1 MTATL
6 TISLIVRNE
15 EQSLGRC
22 LDSVQGLG
30 DEIVVV
36 DTGSTDGTREVAASR
51 GARVFDFPWC
61 DDFAAARN
69 ETLRH
74 ATGRWVLWLD
84 ADEYFDEGNRQKVR
98 QLLVAVASGQWP
110 VISGQSPVGSD
121 GRPLATDHR
130 PLATLGTDARPLA
143 TDHWPLNT
151 AFVMVQRSHH
161 AAGQTGSRVQ
171 QVRLFPRHPEV
182 RWEYRVHEQ
191 LLPSLRRAGVGVR
204 FTDIVIEHTGYVDPA
219 LRDRKMARNL
229 RLLHLDQAERPDD
242 PFTLFNL
249 GVGYSQLG
257 KLAEAIGLLRRSLER
272 SRPGDSIVPKLYA
285 ALVRAHDRLG
295 QAGEA
300 RAACRA
306 GRVRCPEDAEL
317 LFLDGLLRKASG
329 DGAGA
334 EVCWRQLVNSGQ
346 WPVASG
352 MPSVPSGEC
361 SAGNDNRALATD
373 HWPLATPPG
382 YFSDV
387 DEGFLAGAREQLGV
401 LCREQGRDQEAEEH
415 WLAVVKDRGGTG
427 ESAES
432 TGDSRPPLAMMGLAE
447 LYLAQKRYQELEQV
461 AGRLNGIE
469 GRVLL
474 GRAHLARR
482 EFAEARRLLES
493 AIAQAPQAMPAR
505 VFLTHV
511 LLQEGRDLAAAE
523 KALRELL
530 LVDPGQSESWRNL
543 AVLLRSQNRL
553 GEALEACRSA
563 RAHGSSDPELALMY
577 GMLLHEAG
585 DLLNAETI
593 LLEVLERSDGQDC
606 PSYSR
611 KNTSVTARHN
621 LALLYRRQGRTGEAE
636 SQWRAV
642 LSQMPDPT
650 AAWLGLGELFLDQGR
665 IADVEAVLHRLES
678 IGQRE
683 AASRLRAHLHRTPF
697 ARNSLQTGSQRN

>member
-1 MTATL
+1 MSTTL

-36 DTGSTDGTREVAASR
+36 DTGSTDGTREVAAGR

-84 ADEYFDEGNRQKVR
+84 ADEYFDEANRAKVKSLVDQFSVFGFQFSDSGS
-98 QLLVAVASGQWP
+98 QLP
-110 VISGQSPVGSD
+110 VVTD
-121 GRPLATDHR
+121 GGPLKTENRKLKTA
-130 PLATLGTDARPLA
+130 PA
-143 TDHWPLNT
+143 

-182 RWEYRVHEQ
+182 HWEYRVHEQ

-219 LRDRKMARNL
+219 LRDRKMERNL

-295 QAGEA
+295 QAAEA

-306 GRVRCPEDAEL
+306 GRVRSPEDAEL
-317 LFLDGLLRKASG
+317 LFLDGLLRKAGG
-329 DGAGA
+329 DSAGA
-334 EVCWRQLVNSGQ
+334 EGCWKQLVSGG
-346 WPVASG
+346 V
-352 MPSVPSGEC
+352 VSGEWL
-361 SAGNDNRALATD
+361 GL
-373 HWPLATPPG
+373 PG

-401 LCREQGRDQEAEEH
+401 LCREQGRDREAEEH
-415 WLAVVKDRGGTG
+415 WLAVVKDRCGDGKLT
-427 ESAES
+427 ES
-432 TGDSRPPLAMMGLAE
+432 TPLAATGDLRPPLAMMGLAE

-461 AGRLNGIE
+461 VGRLNRIE
-469 GRVLL
+469 GHVLL
-474 GRAHLARR
+474 GRAHLAQR
-482 EFAEARRLLES
+482 EFGGARRLLES
-493 AIAQAPQAMPAR
+493 AIEQAPRAVPPR

-523 KALRELL
+523 KVLRELL
-530 LVDPGQSESWRNL
+530 LIDPGQGESWRNL

-585 DLLNAETI
+585 DLLNAEAI
-593 LLEVLERSDGQDC
+593 LLEVLEKADHG
-606 PSYSR
+606 
-611 KNTSVTARHN
+611 KNIAVTARHN

-642 LSQMPDPT
+642 LAQMPDLT

-665 IADVEAVLHRLES
+665 IADAEAILHRLENM
-678 IGQRE
+678 GQPE
-683 AASRLRAHLHRTPF
+683 AASRLRANLDR
-697 ARNSLQTGSQRN
+697 A

>member
-1 MTATL
+1 MTTTL
-6 TISLIVRNE
+6 TISLIIRNE

-22 LDSVQGLG
+22 LESVQGLG

-36 DTGSTDGTREVAASR
+36 DTGSTDGTREVAAGR

-84 ADEYFDEGNRQKVR
+84 ADEYFDDTNRGKVKE
-98 QLLVAVASGQWP
+98 LVAGL
-110 VISGQSPVGSD
+110 GM
-121 GRPLATDHR
+121 TDR
-130 PLATLGTDARPLA
+130 NVCP
-143 TDHWPLNT
+143 T
-151 AFVMVQRSHH
+151 AAYVMVQRSHH
-161 AAGQTGSRVQ
+161 RSEQTGSRVQ

-219 LRDRKMARNL
+219 LRDQKMERNL
-229 RLLHLDQAERPDD
+229 RLLTLDQADRPDD

-295 QAGEA
+295 QAAEA

-329 DGAGA
+329 DRAGA
-334 EVCWRQLVNSGQ
+334 EGCWRQLLAMAGSFTAEG
-346 WPVASG
+346 A
-352 MPSVPSGEC
+352 E
-361 SAGNDNRALATD
+361 SAEKVGLG
-373 HWPLATPPG
+373 LPG

-387 DEGFLAGAREQLGV
+387 DEGFLTGAREQLGM
-401 LCREQGRDQEAEEH
+401 LCREQGRDKEAEEH
-415 WLAVVKDRGGTG
+415 WLAVLQNTGAGDGQECPSYGISLRGLG
-427 ESAES
+427 
-432 TGDSRPPLAMMGLAE
+432 E
-447 LYLAQKRYQELEQV
+447 LYLGQKRYSDLEGL
-461 AGRLNGIE
+461 AKRLGSIE
-469 GRVLL
+469 EPVLL

-482 EFAEARRLLES
+482 QFAEARRLLES
-493 AIAQAPQAMPAR
+493 AIAQTPGAVSPR

-511 LLQEGRDLAAAE
+511 LLQEGRDPAAAE

-530 LVDPGQSESWRNL
+530 LLDPGQGESWRNL

-553 GEALEACRSA
+553 GEALDACRSA
-563 RAHGSSDPELALMY
+563 RAHGSRDPELALMH
-577 GMLLHEAG
+577 GMLLHESG
-585 DLLNAETI
+585 DLLNAEAMF
-593 LLEVLERSDGQDC
+593 LEVLERTEGQES
-606 PSYSR
+606 PSGNG
-611 KNTSVTARHN
+611 KNISITARHN
-621 LALLYRRQGRTGEAE
+621 LALVFRRQGRTGEAE

-642 LSQMPDPT
+642 LAQMPDLT
-650 AAWLGLGELFLDQGR
+650 AAWLGLGDLFLDQGR
-665 IADVEAVLHRLES
+665 IADVEAILHRLDCT
-678 IGQRE
+678 GQRE
-683 AASRLRAHLHRTPF
+683 AAGRLRARLQRTPF
-697 ARNSLQTGSQRN
+697 ARNSLQTVVPNETN